1 MRMAVRGSPPT
12 AGITQRMRAASSA
25 TTSAERAS
33 RPTTAPSW
41 QLPCASRSGGP
52 LPTICRVRPRRPATR
67 LLPVPCAPPRGK
79 RTAHATLQGRHT
91 LCTQPPPPRQ
101 LVLSAPGT
109 QPACHSRRPPP
120 SRARRRAAQRGV
132 AHAAGQ
138 PPHGQLF
145 LQRAEHV
152 CALQSQSGQAAAAH
166 PAVGGED
173 WPGGEGAGC
182 AGGAQWAPGRA
193 RPGGGGGAFFGPR
206 VIPGWD
212 VHVNI
217 RAGAFTKQQLIS
229 CLPHKSSSSS
239 AACPLLVPPAANAAM
254 KYGSNT
260 EGAAL
265 AAYTQLMPG
274 HQARQRGQ
282 GAEPG
287 LLPRPSLPC
296 PAACQPRTT
305 HPARLPACVLAR
317 TPACRSTCPC
327 THPPAPPTPLCL
339 PSQRSHT
346 RVCMG
351 AGGAAHVCCAGA
363 APRPRLDGR
372 VARRHD
378 HRRRRR
384 PRLGGRQERAGHCK
398 GGR

>member
-193 RPGGGGGAFFGPR
+193 RPGGGGGLFLA
-206 VIPGWD
+206 
-212 VHVNI
+212 
-217 RAGAFTKQQLIS
+217 
-229 CLPHKSSSSS
+229 
-239 AACPLLVPPAANAAM
+239 PASFPD
-254 KYGSNT
+254 G
-260 EGAAL
+260 
-265 AAYTQLMPG
+265 
-274 HQARQRGQ
+274 
-282 GAEPG
+282 
-287 LLPRPSLPC
+287 
-296 PAACQPRTT
+296 
-305 HPARLPACVLAR
+305 
-317 TPACRSTCPC
+317 TC
-327 THPPAPPTPLCL
+327 
-339 PSQRSHT
+339 
-346 RVCMG
+346 M
-351 AGGAAHVCCAGA
+351 
-363 APRPRLDGR
+363 
-372 VARRHD
+372 
-378 HRRRRR
+378 
-384 PRLGGRQERAGHCK
+384 
-398 GGR
+398 